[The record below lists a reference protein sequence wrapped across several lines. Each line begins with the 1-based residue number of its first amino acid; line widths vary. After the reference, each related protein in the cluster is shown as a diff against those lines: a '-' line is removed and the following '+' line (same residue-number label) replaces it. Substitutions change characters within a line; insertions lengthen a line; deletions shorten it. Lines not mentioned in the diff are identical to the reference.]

1 MALTSWATAEPGP
14 VAWVGVDGYDS
25 RPGRVKASEAG
36 IST

>member
-14 VAWVGVDGYDS
+14 VAGVDGYDS